1 MLWAQKDIS
10 ELMYWSTPKRFR
22 LPSTGKA
29 HHGRLHTWIFC
40 QKRFEALNKRVMR
53 IDAVEPVGN
62 AAETWIEFVRR
73 KMAVCYPVASHP
85 LIRPWNHREMSI
97 PKSCVMGTGVAHD
110 GQRCK
115 PTLKTFVLWNIE
127 TTGDLL
133 LHGVV
138 IHVLVEF

>member
-1 MLWAQKDIS
+1 MCCGVPQRL
-10 ELMYWSTPKRFR
+10 R

-40 QKRFEALNKRVMR
+40 QKRFEVLNKRVMR
-53 IDAVEPVGN
+53 IDAIEPVGN